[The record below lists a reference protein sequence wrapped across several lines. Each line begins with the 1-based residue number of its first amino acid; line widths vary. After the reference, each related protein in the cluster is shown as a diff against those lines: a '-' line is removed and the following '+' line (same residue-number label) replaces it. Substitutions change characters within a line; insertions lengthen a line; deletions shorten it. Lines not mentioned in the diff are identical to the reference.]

1 MDCLFEDY
9 HFNIS
14 LYNFLGEYVFVDSK
28 LPGGWTGHGSVT
40 TLRQEP
46 ELRRSVGT
54 VYPEVWT
61 RSHGRTVHHPSVGHV
76 CGGVSPGNRTVCV

>member
-14 LYNFLGEYVFVDSK
+14 LYNFLGEHVFVDSK

-40 TLRQEP
+40 TLCQEP

-54 VYPEVWT
+54 VYPEVRT
-61 RSHGRTVHHPSVGHV
+61 RSHGRTIHHPSVGHV